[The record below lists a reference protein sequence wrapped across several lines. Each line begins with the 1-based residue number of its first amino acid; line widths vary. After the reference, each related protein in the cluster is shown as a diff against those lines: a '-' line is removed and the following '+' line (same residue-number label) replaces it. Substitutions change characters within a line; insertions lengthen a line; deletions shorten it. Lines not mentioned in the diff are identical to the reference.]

1 MYAKKSLGQHFL
13 TSQSAVRAMVDAGA
27 VQKGDTVLE
36 IGPGKGVLTAEL
48 LVRGAHVVAIEKD
61 TRMIPVLQERF
72 ADEIAGRQLQ
82 IIEADALEFDLSFL
96 KATSYKLIA
105 NIPYYITGALFEKF
119 LSAAHQPTML
129 VFLVQKEIAQ
139 RIAREEKESLLSLS
153 IKAYGT
159 PKYVKTVPRG
169 AFSPAP
175 KVDSAI
181 LAVEGVSRKNFK
193 NAAHEE
199 RFFALIKAGF
209 AHKRKLLARNI
220 EPILGDRST
229 EALAHAGILLNV
241 RAEDV
246 SLPKWLM
253 LAGA

>member
-1 MYAKKSLGQHFL
+1 
-13 TSQSAVRAMVDAGA
+13 MVDAGA
-27 VQKGDTVLE
+27 VRAGDTVLE

-48 LVRGAHVVAIEKD
+48 LARGTHVVAVEKD
-61 TRMIPVLQERF
+61 ARMMPILHEHF
-72 ADEIAGRQLQ
+72 ANEIASEQLQ
-82 IIEADALEFDLSFL
+82 VIEADALEFDISDHSLRS
-96 KATSYKLIA
+96 TDYKLIS

-119 LSAAHQPTML
+119 LSAAHQPTTL

-139 RIAREEKESLLSLS
+139 RIAREKKESLLSLS

-209 AHKRKLLARNI
+209 AHKRKLLVRNI
-220 EPILGDRST
+220 EPILGDRSA
-229 EALAHAGILLNV
+229 EALARADIPSNA

-253 LAGA
+253 LASV